1 MQLFTT
7 KRRHALPHVAVEN
20 ISTVSLLIPIPI
32 PIPLRT
38 TYCSLPLSH
47 ASLVSSRRCSSRCS
61 LLQVDWRKVRAA
73 GFKGCVFDKDNTLT
87 DPYKMCFHPD
97 ARDSFRECLR
107 AFEGKVVLLSNSAGL
122 EQYDPKG
129 AEADAIEKKL
139 GCPVL
144 RHKRKKPAAEPEV
157 LERHFGAKTGELVM
171 VGDRTLTDIAF
182 GNSMGMLTVK
192 CEPFTSRGEN
202 LFVKLARRLEALLAF
217 VLRAAGCAPPDHPLV
232 PAGTDFTFTAS

>member
-1 MQLFTT
+1 M
-7 KRRHALPHVAVEN
+7 
-20 ISTVSLLIPIPI
+20 
-32 PIPLRT
+32 
-38 TYCSLPLSH
+38 
-47 ASLVSSRRCSSRCS
+47 
-61 LLQVDWRKVRAA
+61 QVDWRKVRAA

-107 AFEGKVVLLSNSAGL
+107 AFEGRVVLLSNSAGL

-129 AEADAIEKKL
+129 SEADAIEKKL

-232 PAGTDFTFTAS
+232 QAGTDFTFTAS